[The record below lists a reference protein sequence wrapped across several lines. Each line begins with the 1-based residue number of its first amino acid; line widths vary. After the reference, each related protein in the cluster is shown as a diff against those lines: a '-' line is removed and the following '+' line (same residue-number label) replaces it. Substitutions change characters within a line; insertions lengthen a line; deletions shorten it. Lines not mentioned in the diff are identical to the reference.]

1 MARYVFVADQRPD
14 WQFAEQ
20 LVSELD
26 YEALL
31 VAGDAYESD
40 DTAFVR
46 IAMLEGL
53 FTLQAVWR
61 GHFFIDGG
69 VVLADTMELERL
81 ATAFVD
87 IGIGEIAGL
96 IVNTTVR
103 WRPQVSGP
111 RTRADASPRMP

>member
-14 WQFAEQ
+14 WHLAER
-20 LVSELD
+20 LVSELE

-53 FTLQAVWR
+53 FTLQSVWR

-69 VVLADTMELERL
+69 VVLADTMELDRL

-87 IGIGEIAGL
+87 VGIGEVAGL
-96 IVNTTVR
+96 VINATVR
-103 WRPQVSGP
+103 WRRQVSGP
-111 RTRADASPRMP
+111 RTRADASPRTP

>member
-1 MARYVFVADQRPD
+1 MARYVFVADRRPD
-14 WQFAEQ
+14 WQLAEQ

-26 YEALL
+26 HDALL
-31 VAGDAYESD
+31 VAGDAYESS

-53 FTLQAVWR
+53 STLESVWH

-69 VVLADTMELERL
+69 VVVADTMELERL

-87 IGIGEIAGL
+87 VGIGEVAGL
-96 IVNTTVR
+96 IINATVR
-103 WRPQVSGP
+103 WRRAVSGP
-111 RTRADASPRMP
+111 RTPADASPRTP